1 MANRK
6 APILAAILCLWFVQA
21 QCDVASVA
29 PSPEQ
34 EQEIQMLR
42 CKVASL
48 EDEISRRKEETSQLE
63 SVVRERTAQMTALVG
78 ELELLQKVNV
88 ADDESVVKAN
98 TNVDM
103 LEKQIERLGSDLED
117 QIRKGESLEAR
128 ATQAEKKWHEFSLK
142 LEHAENIN
150 VEQRKK
156 IQDLDDRL
164 QNAQD
169 KLSELEKEANL
180 KADELAKVSELFS
193 WEFFW
198 FQHTRI
204 SLLPK
209 CVSIIHQGSM
219 YCFQVHG
226 MWLPYWLAVRVVRCQ
241 EIASAKWQVYVKPVL
256 DPLMQKVAEKLTYA
270 QRLVDPHLQKAQN
283 KWVPIAKKHF
293 NSLRNTTTVYTSA
306 VSKRSTA
313 VYIICRDAI
322 QPCTVKAREFA
333 RHYWQECKTTSQ
345 PYVSRIAAASEPH
358 LSRASVALEPYMK
371 PVTSGWRSLVSLA
384 SEYHHQV
391 QNGVKGF
398 LEDNRLLTPLPADK
412 LAWLT
417 ASTLLTLPVLSIYK
431 IVSATMRNK
440 KRARKGRS
448 SSSRKNKR
456 SVDK

>member
-42 CKVASL
+42 SKVASL

-209 CVSIIHQGSM
+209 CFSIIHQGSM

-241 EIASAKWQVYVKPVL
+241 
-256 DPLMQKVAEKLTYA
+256 
-270 QRLVDPHLQKAQN
+270 

>member
-6 APILAAILCLWFVQA
+6 APILATILCLCFVQS

-42 CKVASL
+42 SKVASL
-48 EDEISRRKEETSQLE
+48 ELSSLASEDEISRRKEETSQLE
-63 SVVRERTAQMTALVG
+63 NVVRERTAQMAALVG

-117 QIRKGESLEAR
+117 QVRKGESLEAR

-150 VEQRKK
+150 IEQRKK

-169 KLSELEKEANL
+169 KLSEVEKEAKL
-180 KADELAKVSELFS
+180 KGEALAK
-193 WEFFW
+193 
-198 FQHTRI
+198 
-204 SLLPK
+204 
-209 CVSIIHQGSM
+209 
-219 YCFQVHG
+219 VHG
-226 MWLPYWLAVRVVRCQ
+226 MWLPYWLAVRVMHCQ
-241 EIASAKWQVYVKPVL
+241 EVASARWQVYGKPVL
-256 DPLMQKVAEKLTYA
+256 DPLMQKVAEKSTYA

-283 KWVPIAKKHF
+283 KWVPIAKKRL
-293 NSLRNTTTVYTSA
+293 NSLRNTTTEYTWA
-306 VSKRSTA
+306 VSKRSMA
-313 VYIICRDAI
+313 AYRVCRDAI
-322 QPCTVKAREFA
+322 QPCTMKAQEFA
-333 RHYWQECKTTSQ
+333 VHYWQECKTLSQ
-345 PYVSRIAAASEPH
+345 PYISWIVAASEPH

-371 PVTSGWRSLVSLA
+371 PVKSGWRSLVSLA

-398 LEDNRLLTPLPADK
+398 LEGNRLLAPLPADK
-412 LAWLT
+412 LAWLMP
-417 ASTLLTLPVLSIYK
+417 SGLLTLAVLC
-431 IVSATMRNK
+431 IVALLCRNK
-440 KRARKGRS
+440 TRARKGRS
-448 SSSRKNKR
+448 SSRKNKR
-456 SVDK
+456 NVDN

>member
-42 CKVASL
+42 SKVASL

-180 KADELAKVSELFS
+180 KADELAKV
-193 WEFFW
+193 
-198 FQHTRI
+198 
-204 SLLPK
+204 
-209 CVSIIHQGSM
+209 
-219 YCFQVHG
+219 HG

-241 EIASAKWQVYVKPVL
+241 
-256 DPLMQKVAEKLTYA
+256 
-270 QRLVDPHLQKAQN
+270 